1 MKSIFYA
8 LSTLLVLGILSAAL
22 AKAPATAKIVFT
34 SNREGNFEI
43 YIMNPDG
50 SEQMN
55 LTEHRADDYDP
66 VWSPTGQQILF
77 VSDRHG
83 MRDLYL
89 MNADGTNVRKVF
101 QKLVGREYPTW
112 SPDGKQFTY
121 HRFNKLAIYVA
132 SSDGH
137 NEEKLTNGLWP
148 AWSPEGSEIAF
159 VADDAFVVA
168 ADRHLQAKMPRIQI
182 INLQTE
188 AEEVLLPGKNLMF
201 DPAWAP
207 DSTQIA
213 FSWIDIDAIP
223 IADLLAGKD
232 VRNAMKI
239 YLVKRDGSGLREIA
253 DADKGATS
261 NPTWSPRGNELI
273 YVKRIREVR
282 QIFRIAAEGGIPQQL
297 TRQGDNFG
305 GDWFDFAE
313 LCNHFPLT
321 RVTIGQ
327 FGINVNPLRPQLTK
341 STEAVMVNFRERIR
355 NT

>member
-1 MKSIFYA
+1 MKRIILYT
-8 LSTLLVLGILSAAL
+8 LSTLLVLGILSTTL
-22 AKAPATAKIVFT
+22 AKAPPTPKIVFT

-43 YIMNPDG
+43 YTMNPDG

-66 VWSPTGQQILF
+66 VWSPTGKQILF
-77 VSDRHG
+77 VSDRHR

-101 QKLVGREYPTW
+101 EKLVGREHPTW
-112 SPDGKQFTY
+112 SPDGKQFAY

-132 SSDGH
+132 SSAGE

-148 AWSPEGSEIAF
+148 AWSPDGSEIAF

-168 ADRHLQAKMPRIQI
+168 ADRHLQAEMPRIQI

-188 AEEVLLPGKNLMF
+188 EEEILLPGKNLMF
-201 DPAWAP
+201 DPDWSP
-207 DSTQIA
+207 DSTKIA
-213 FSWIDIDAIP
+213 FSWINIDAIP

-232 VRNAMKI
+232 ARNSMKI

-253 DADKGATS
+253 DGDKGATS

-273 YVKRIREVR
+273 YVQRIREVR
-282 QIFRIAAEGGIPQQL
+282 QIFRIAADGGIPEQL
-297 TRQGDNFG
+297 TRQG
-305 GDWFDFAE
+305 GDIEGTF
-313 LCNHFPLT
+313 LSNKCVKH
-321 RVTIGQ
+321 RH
-327 FGINVNPLRPQLTK
+327 
-341 STEAVMVNFRERIR
+341 
-355 NT
+355 